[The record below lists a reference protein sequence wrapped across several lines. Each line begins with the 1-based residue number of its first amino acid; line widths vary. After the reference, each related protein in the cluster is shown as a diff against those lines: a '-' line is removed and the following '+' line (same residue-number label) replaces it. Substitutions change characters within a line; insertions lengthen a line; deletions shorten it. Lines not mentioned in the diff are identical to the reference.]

1 MSRLFR
7 YRQPWRTSMKPKSL
21 AFILSLATAA
31 PGQIY
36 SAQAQLSQAESP
48 AFQGHAAE
56 MQLRTEEEER
66 RRRELFFDPVHEEIG
81 EPQVPCDHRARSNP
95 QAIAGPAYV
104 AILNSQGKDRER
116 LRVWIAPG
124 AARSADEALQ
134 AARELASRNRNAAPP
149 VLIELRP
156 FLACR

>member
-1 MSRLFR
+1 MKAGSLF
-7 YRQPWRTSMKPKSL
+7 L
-21 AFILSLATAA
+21 ILSLALAA
-31 PGQIY
+31 PGQIRPLH
-36 SAQAQLSQAESP
+36 AQLSQAESP

-81 EPQVPCDHRARSNP
+81 EPQVPCDHRARSQP

-104 AILNSQGKDRER
+104 AILDTQGKDTER
-116 LRVWIAPG
+116 LRVWIPPG
-124 AARSADEALQ
+124 AAQSPDEAQ
-134 AARELASRNRNAAPP
+134 RAARELASRNRNGAPP
-149 VLIELRP
+149 ALIELRP